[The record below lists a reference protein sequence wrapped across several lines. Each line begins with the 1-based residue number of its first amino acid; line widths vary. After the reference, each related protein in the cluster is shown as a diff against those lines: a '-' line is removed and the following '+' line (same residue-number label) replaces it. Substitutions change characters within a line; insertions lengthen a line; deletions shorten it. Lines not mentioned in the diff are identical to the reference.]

1 MPNWTESKEP
11 KFEQEK
17 IEPEVFLAD
26 ARKYTESGDYYMAER
41 AYVNALSNARGTS
54 NVKNITR
61 IVKVGLSEIYTLW
74 MQDCQKR
81 YEFQDAEPVLQ
92 KLLKISD
99 DKRKAKEELIKLY
112 ETWGLSLSI
121 YDKNWKGALLVFIK
135 KLKLEKEIGLNTNIT
150 ESQICSLLFSSDNP
164 SNKKKAMDLNLD
176 KKEVRIR
183 LLISAVLMTVVALL
197 SPIFA
202 PYSIGVYIFSYII
215 LPIRSDWEWDSS
227 SYKEKLRKC
236 LLLTFFSLIW
246 FVFLVIYGSSG
257 SWSEVDRRYMV
268 LSVITLVFIICISV
282 RVLLFAISQFRI
294 YYSYQKQDILDA
306 VKDIFPPVIVS
317 CKSCEAKL
325 KVSGETISAV
335 KCPKC
340 GNIAREAIDL
350 RIKNKP
356 VVDSSK
362 ADSEG
367 YDPQYAWGRVGFLA
381 GRAIAKE
388 IIRNLRF

>member
-41 AYVNALSNARGTS
+41 AYVNALSNSRGTS
-54 NVKNITR
+54 DVKDITR
-61 IVKVGLSEIYTLW
+61 IVKEGLSEIYILW

-121 YDKNWKGALLVFIK
+121 YDKNWKGALLVLIK
-135 KLKLEKEIGLNTNIT
+135 KLKLEKELGLNTTIT
-150 ESQICSLLFSSDNP
+150 ENQICSLLFSSDTP
-164 SNKKKAMDLNLD
+164 SNKKKAEELNLG

-183 LLISAVLMTVVALL
+183 LLISAVLMTAVALL

-202 PYSIGVYIFSYII
+202 PYSIGAYIFAFFI
-215 LPIRSDWEWDSS
+215 LQIRSDWEWDSS
-227 SYKEKLRKC
+227 SYKKKLRNC
-236 LLLTFFSLIW
+236 LFLTFFSFIW
-246 FVFLVIYGSSG
+246 FVFFAIYGSSG

-282 RVLLFAISQFRI
+282 RVLLFAISQLRI
-294 YYSYQKQDILDA
+294 YFSYQKQDILDA
-306 VKDIFPPVIVS
+306 IKDIFPPVTVS
-317 CKSCEAKL
+317 CKSCDAKL

-335 KCPKC
+335 RCPKC
-340 GNIAREAIDL
+340 GKIARDAADMKI
-350 RIKNKP
+350 RNKP
-356 VVDSSK
+356 SAK
-362 ADSEG
+362 ADQAVNSE
-367 YDPQYAWGRVGFLA
+367 YDPQYVWRRVGFHA
-381 GRAIAKE
+381 GRAIANE

>member
-41 AYVNALSNARGTS
+41 AYVNALSNSRGTS
-54 NVKNITR
+54 DVKDITR
-61 IVKVGLSEIYTLW
+61 IVKEGLSEIYILW

-135 KLKLEKEIGLNTNIT
+135 KLKLEKELGFNSDIT
-150 ESQICSLLFSSDNP
+150 KSQICSLLFSSNNKN
-164 SNKKKAMDLNLD
+164 NKKKAIELKLEKREERN
-176 KKEVRIR
+176 R
-183 LLISAVLMTVVALL
+183 LFISSLIMAAVAIGT
-197 SPIFA
+197 PIFA
-202 PYSIGVYIFSYII
+202 PYSIIVYLGSFLMLFI
-215 LPIRSDWEWDSS
+215 LPDWEGIAKNVRISVG
-227 SYKEKLRKC
+227 
-236 LLLTFFSLIW
+236 LTFFSLAWLFIVG
-246 FVFLVIYGSSG
+246 VFMTDDSYTIFSVVSLV
-257 SWSEVDRRYMV
+257 
-268 LSVITLVFIICISV
+268 LIIIISV
-282 RVLLFAISQFRI
+282 RVLLYAMGQFKL
-294 YYSYQKQDILDA
+294 YFSYQKQDILE
-306 VKDIFPPVIVS
+306 VMKDIFPPVTIS
-317 CKSCEAKL
+317 CKSCGTMLRVA
-325 KVSGETISAV
+325 GESISAV

-340 GNIAREAIDL
+340 GNVAREAIDL

-356 VVDSSK
+356 IPD
-362 ADSEG
+362 AEG
-367 YDPQYAWGRVGFLA
+367 KEAKEFDPQYAWGRVGFHA